1 MITNSD
7 HYVGSMELRQLRY
20 FAEIA
25 ASGSLREASARLHVA
40 QPALTKHL
48 RSLEAELGVEL
59 CVRHARG
66 IRLTPAGTR
75 FLEHATSVVRD
86 VDEIRSQL
94 SEDPDSPSGLVAIG
108 ASAAM
113 GQLLFGAVAE
123 RIATDFPRIALR
135 LVEGG
140 AYSLLAALDSG
151 RVDIALLVAPDARA
165 GYTLDPLVTEPV
177 YLLGNPKDER
187 LAGDSIRISELATV
201 PLATF
206 DRTSGPR
213 KLFDHAAARAGVVLN
228 IAYELESAEV
238 IKDFV
243 KRGLAFALLPHSSI
257 AQELNDQTVGA
268 ARLDGIGI
276 TRTLVTRDERMNN
289 PATELVARIVR
300 DQFGMMIEQGTFG

>member
-1 MITNSD
+1 
-7 HYVGSMELRQLRY
+7 MELRQLRY

-25 ASGSLREASARLHVA
+25 ASGSLREASAKLHVA
-40 QPALTKHL
+40 QPALTRHL
-48 RSLEAELGVEL
+48 RALEAELGVEL

-86 VDEIRSQL
+86 VGEIRSQL
-94 SEDPDSPSGLVAIG
+94 SEDLESPSGMVAIG

-113 GQLLFGAVAE
+113 GQLIFGAVAE
-123 RIATDFPRIALR
+123 QIAEEYPRIALR

-140 AYSLLAALDSG
+140 AYSLLAALDA
-151 RVDIALLVAPDARA
+151 RRIDIALLVAPDARA
-165 GYTLDPLVTEPV
+165 GYNLNPLVTESV
-177 YLLGNPKDER
+177 YLVGRPEDER
-187 LAGDSIRISELATV
+187 LARNSIDISDLAGI

-213 KLFDHAAARAGVVLN
+213 KLFDHTAARAGLTLN

-257 AQELNDQTVGA
+257 ARELCDQSMGA
-268 ARLDGIGI
+268 AKLDGIGI
-276 TRTLVTRDERMNN
+276 TRTLMTRDERMEGS
-289 PATELVARIVR
+289 ATEIAAQIVC
-300 DQFGMMIEQGTFG
+300 DQFGILIEQGTFGSAND